1 MSRRT
6 LPIQERQLQQQRRL
20 LRGVVEPSR
29 DLPDRQNQAPRFE
42 SPADQQRHASNQ

>member
-6 LPIQERQLQQQRRL
+6 LQLQQQRRM
-20 LRGVVEPSR
+20 LRCVVEPSR
-29 DLPDRQNQAPRFE
+29 ELPERQNQAVRFK